1 MYLFPKKISEFMS
14 LLEIWLVTVFM
25 GLFLG
30 FIFCFSGFD
39 GDWVWLL
46 DFHLGF
52 ARDWFGCFLNLG
64 RT

>member
-30 FIFCFSGFD
+30 FGKNMKKISC
-39 GDWVWLL
+39 
-46 DFHLGF
+46 
-52 ARDWFGCFLNLG
+52 
-64 RT
+64 